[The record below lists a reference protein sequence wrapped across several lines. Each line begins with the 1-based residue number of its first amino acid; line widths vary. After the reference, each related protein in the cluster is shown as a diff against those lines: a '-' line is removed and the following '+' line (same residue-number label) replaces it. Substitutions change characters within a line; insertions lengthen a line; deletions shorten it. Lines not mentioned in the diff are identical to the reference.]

1 MTASTANKSGIRQ
14 IAQQAG
20 VSIAT
25 VSRVLNGTANVSAAT
40 RERVMSAVSQHQYL
54 PNAAAKALAT
64 RRTRTVAAVIPT
76 LEHSIFAVF
85 MNALE
90 DQLAAAG
97 YSLVIATHRFD
108 SATEL
113 KRCNEVLRL
122 GAEAIIV
129 SGTRHDPGLATLLH
143 SAAVP
148 CLYTSVCD
156 QGARFPTMGYDN
168 RGLASRAIDYLASLG
183 HRHIAVI
190 HGPLH
195 NNDRMGLRVAGVGD
209 ARDAN
214 PELTIDLREAEIGA
228 QSGAAIAGH
237 WFETGRLPDACLCLA
252 DVFALGVLL
261 EAQRQRIVVPDQM
274 SVMGFEDIEWARE
287 CAPRLTTVALPSVQM
302 GKAAATAIVNHLD
315 HGQPLEHQQFDAQIV
330 VRESTASSKR
340 LTG

>member
-1 MTASTANKSGIRQ
+1 MTESTANKSGIRQ
-14 IAQQAG
+14 IAEQAG

-25 VSRVLNGTANVSAAT
+25 VSRVLNGTVNVSAAT

-90 DQLAAAG
+90 DQLAASG

-108 SATEL
+108 AATEL

-129 SGTRHDPGLATLLH
+129 SGARHDPDLGTLLK
-143 SAAVP
+143 SAGVP
-148 CLYTSVCD
+148 CLYTSVYD
-156 QGARFPTMGYDN
+156 KHAEFASLGYDN
-168 RGLASRAIDYLASLG
+168 RGLARRAIEYLTALG

-190 HGPLH
+190 HGPQS
-195 NNDRMGLRVAGVGD
+195 NNDRMGLRVAGVSD
-209 ARDAN
+209 ACDAN
-214 PELTIDLREAEIGA
+214 PYLSVELHEAEIGA
-228 QSGAAIAGH
+228 QSGAQIAAN
-237 WFETGRLPDACLCLA
+237 WFESGQLPDACLCLT

-261 EAQRQRIVVPDQM
+261 EAQRQRVIIPQQM
-274 SVMGFEDIEWARE
+274 SVMGFEDVEWARD
-287 CAPRLTTVALPSVQM
+287 CAPRLTTIALPSVQM
-302 GKAAATAIVNHLD
+302 GVAAAMALVNHLD
-315 HGQPLEHQQFDAQIV
+315 HGQPLLHQQFEAEIV
-330 VRESTASSKR
+330 ERESTAR
-340 LTG
+340 LMS